1 MLPPLTNSLSPFHH
15 VAIHFNNNSQSGD
28 SGKSSSVPLP
38 AGSPTGQWQF
48 TRLISR
54 FLFCFFFG
62 GEKGKFEYVNMTS
75 RITWLGRI
83 EIVQWA
89 SLAIGDGRWR
99 VWPIGWRVDGTWPVS
114 NWSVHFIE
122 KKKLD
127 EIGEN
132 LKFIFFLN

>member
-54 FLFCFFFG
+54 FLFFFFFWRG
-62 GEKGKFEYVNMTS
+62 KGEIWICQHDVTNHVTRPNWNCQMGVACNWRRPLTRVTNRLTS
-75 RITWLGRI
+75 RRHVTRFQLVGSFHWKK
-83 EIVQWA
+83 
-89 SLAIGDGRWR
+89 
-99 VWPIGWRVDGTWPVS
+99 
-114 NWSVHFIE
+114 NWM
-122 KKKLD
+122 KLVK
-127 EIGEN
+127 IWN
-132 LKFIFFLN
+132 LFSF